1 MTVTIFIISI
11 VIYISAGII
20 IARKVKNSDD
30 FFVMSEKGSTLLIVG
45 TLAATYLSAVTLLGI
60 SGISYSEGPLVI
72 AATGSFGAWIGTLL
86 AIIYVGRKMKSL
98 GCKTMPDFFRERFN
112 NRAVTSIATV
122 IMIIGLLGYGVI
134 QLIGAGLLIEELTGI
149 DFSLIIIIFV
159 IALLA
164 FSLYGGMYGVVV
176 TDTIMFFVM
185 IAVSAIVAPWLIH
198 KAGFSEMKALS
209 DSLEGYWTLA
219 GTQNRPLSFTFSQF
233 LVWIIFFTCTPALV
247 SRVFPAKNDFVIL
260 KATLIGVFL
269 AAFMQIPI
277 FLAASGMQVIQP
289 GIEQT
294 DRVMIIAFLEH
305 SPSILGGIGLAALMA
320 AIMSTTSTLFVI
332 AGFGLSRDLYQ
343 NLKRNNLSE
352 KKQMMVN
359 RVAQLIIGAI
369 VAAIAI
375 SRPAAIYWISI
386 YAGALFGVGWLPSV
400 IAGLE
405 WKRMNYKAA
414 LGSMILGVLSF
425 VLITEFEKAV
435 LIKLPNFLDP
445 LMVSFL
451 ISVVTL
457 IIIALLTTPNNH
469 EVQYYN
475 HLKTIK
481 PSTATIEQF
490 LSRKNGLNQLKS
502 EYRNIIKLI
511 ITVVLLAVLI
521 YGFLFFKLGL

>member
-1 MTVTIFIISI
+1 MTITIFIISI
-11 VIYISAGII
+11 VVYVLAGIF

-30 FFVMSEKGSTLLIVG
+30 FFVMGERGSTLLIVG

-60 SGISYSEGPLVI
+60 SGISYAEGPLVI

-86 AIIYVGRKMKSL
+86 AIIYVGRNMKAL
-98 GCKTMPDFFRERFN
+98 GCKTMPDFFRERFRN
-112 NRAVTSIATV
+112 KTVTSLATI

-149 DFSLIIIIFV
+149 NFALIIIIFV

-176 TDTIMFFVM
+176 TDTIMFFIM

-198 KAGFSEMKALS
+198 KAGFTEMKSLS
-209 DSLEGYWTLA
+209 NTLEGYWTLA

-233 LVWIIFFTCTPALV
+233 LVWIVFFTCTPALV

-260 KATLIGVFL
+260 KSTLIGVFL

-294 DRVMIIAFLEH
+294 DSVMIIAFLEH
-305 SPSILGGIGLAALMA
+305 VPSVLGGIGLAALMA

-343 NLKRNNLSE
+343 NLKKETISE
-352 KKQMMVN
+352 KKLMKVN
-359 RVAQLIIGAI
+359 RIAQLIIGAI
-369 VAAIAI
+369 VAGIAI

-405 WKRMNYKAA
+405 WKRMNHKAA
-414 LGSMILGVLSF
+414 ITSMVLGVLSF
-425 VLITEFEKAV
+425 ICITELEKINLIT
-435 LIKLPNFLDP
+435 LPNLLDP
-445 LMVSFL
+445 LMMAFL
-451 ISVVTL
+451 ISVVSL
-457 IIIALLTTPNNH
+457 IFVALITKPNNN
-469 EVQYYN
+469 EVQYYYIIKN
-475 HLKTIK
+475 TKPSGSTIK
-481 PSTATIEQF
+481 HF
-490 LSRKNGLNQLKS
+490 LARENGLSELKK
-502 EYRNIIKLI
+502 ECLNVKTLI
-511 ITVVLLAVLI
+511 AVVVLLAFALW
-521 YGFLFFKLGL
+521 GFLFYKLGL